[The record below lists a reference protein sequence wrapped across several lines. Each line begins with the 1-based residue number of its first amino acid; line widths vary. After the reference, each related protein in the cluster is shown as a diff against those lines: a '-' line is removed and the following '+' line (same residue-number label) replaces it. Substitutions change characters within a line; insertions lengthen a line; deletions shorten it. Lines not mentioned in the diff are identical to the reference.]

1 MMFAPWESN
10 FLLFIGKIFFIAI
23 SVLYMIFAFIVVRQ
37 VGLMNK
43 SFTTSL
49 HGFFTFLAW
58 LHFFA
63 SLLAVIIVLLVL

>member
-1 MMFAPWESN
+1 MFAPWESN
-10 FLLFIGKIFFIAI
+10 FLLFIGKIFFMVI
-23 SVLYMIFAFIVVRQ
+23 SVVYMIFAFIVVRQ

-58 LHFFA
+58 AHFFVA
-63 SLLAVIIVLLVL
+63 VLAVILVFVVL

>member
-1 MMFAPWESN
+1 MFAAWESN
-10 FLLFIGKIFFIAI
+10 FLMIIGKIFFMVI
-23 SVLYMIFAFIVVRQ
+23 SVVYMIFAFIVVRQ

-58 LHFFA
+58 VHFFA
-63 SLLAVIIVLLVL
+63 SLLAVVLVVLVL

>member
-1 MMFAPWESN
+1 MFAAWESN
-10 FLLFIGKIFFIAI
+10 FLMIIGKIFFMVI
-23 SVLYMIFAFIVVRQ
+23 SVVYMIFAFIVVRQ

-58 LHFFA
+58 VHFFA
-63 SLLAVIIVLLVL
+63 SILAVVLVFLVL

>member
-1 MMFAPWESN
+1 MFNLWEQN
-10 FLLFIGKIFFIAI
+10 FLLFIGKIFFMVI
-23 SVLYMIFAFIVVRQ
+23 SVIYVIFAFIVVRQ

-58 LHFFA
+58 LHFFVA
-63 SLLAVIIVLLVL
+63 LLAVVLVFLVL